1 MATVDL
7 KCEIRTKV
15 GKEAARRIRQAQ
27 RIPGVVY
34 GGPGGPI
41 PVQVKPQDLLTALVA
56 GENVLINLSL
66 VGGGDGQRRTVILKE
81 LQLDPVK
88 GRPLHADFLEI
99 TMERKIRVQV
109 PLVLTGDPVGV
120 KGKGGILEQPL
131 RQLSVECLPLNIP
144 DRISVDVA
152 NLDIGNAI
160 HVRDLIVGEGVR
172 ILEDPARV
180 VASVTMPAAEEV
192 VAPVEEKP
200 AEPELVG
207 KKEKVE
213 EEPEPE
219 AKGKAKAEA
228 KPEAKPEAK
237 AKQPEGKGKPETKT
251 K

>member
-7 KCEIRTKV
+7 KCEIRIKV
-15 GKEAARRIRQAQ
+15 GKEAARRVRQAQ

-41 PVQVKPQDLLTALVA
+41 PVAVKPQDLLTALVG

-66 VGGGDGQRRTVILKE
+66 AGGGGGQTRTVILKE

-99 TMERKIRVQV
+99 SLERKIRVEV
-109 PLVLTGDPVGV
+109 PLVLTGDSVGV

-131 RQLSVECLPLNIP
+131 RQLTVECLPLSIP

-152 NLDIGNAI
+152 SLDIGDAI
-160 HVRDLIVGEGVR
+160 HVRDLTVGEGIR
-172 ILEDPARV
+172 ILEDSARV
-180 VASVTMPAAEEV
+180 VASVTTPAAEEV

-200 AEPELVG
+200 AEPEVVG
-207 KKEKVE
+207 RKEKEKVE
-213 EEPEPE
+213 AEAEPE
-219 AKGKAKAEA
+219 AKA
-228 KPEAKPEAK
+228 KPEAK
-237 AKQPEGKGKPETKT
+237 TK
-251 K
+251 